1 MPKFKK
7 KARDDDDNWEAEADQ
22 IAAEN
27 KMHQPDVKPTAIDVA
42 DVDDGLL
49 SIGRA
54 RGYLMASGPLIE
66 RIASAHVDQVSAAA
80 AACRVNRDGHSFHVT
95 LATKEELQA
104 LSAESQV
111 TLEAALAKLRPS
123 GIVSL
128 GFGTVG
134 RAKQKAYFVALLWPA
149 LQAARTSH
157 GLPSSSPHI
166 TLGFDGADIHGCA
179 KGALQLMQDDAD
191 HYQPPTVRNWDDV
204 AAACRDLAASVSR
217 ATTAEAL
224 AESVA
229 AVSRLEAEASVDGY
243 SNLVRDL
250 ILSRSELQA
259 RAGKPAALWAA
270 DVEEA
275 VHGIGVDKADDATCA
290 RAWLMMARAMC
301 AQRDWG
307 EAREACR
314 GAIHAA
320 ELSRHPLGDKFNEEA
335 SRLLEKIRGQ
345 IRAHNDAKRRVYTYV
360 ESQQMGPSVHAED
373 SKSLGCWH
381 RRERY
386 GATRYGWQVDPDSD
400 EDVGLGRE
408 LT

>member
-1 MPKFKK
+1 MPKKK
-7 KARDDDDNWEAEADQ
+7 KARDDDDNWEAEADL
-22 IAAEN
+22 IAAERKIN
-27 KMHQPDVKPTAIDVA
+27 QPDVKPTVVDVA

-179 KGALQLMQDDAD
+179 KGALQLMQDAD
-191 HYQPPTVRNWDDV
+191 HYQPTIRNWDDV

-224 AESVA
+224 AEGVA

-243 SNLVRDL
+243 SNLVRYDL

-275 VHGIGVDKADDATCA
+275 VQRIGVERADDATCA

-307 EAREACR
+307 EARDACR

-400 EDVGLGRE
+400 EDVCLGRE

>member
-1 MPKFKK
+1 MPKKK
-7 KARDDDDNWEAEADQ
+7 KARDDDDNWEAEAGL

-27 KMHQPDVKPTAIDVA
+27 KINQPDVKPTVVDVA
-42 DVDDGLL
+42 DVDRGLL

-66 RIASAHVDQVSAAA
+66 RIASAHVDQVSAEG
-80 AACRVNRDGHSFHVT
+80 AACRVNRDGLSFHVT
-95 LATKEELQA
+95 LATKEELQS
-104 LSAESQV
+104 LSSESQV

-191 HYQPPTVRNWDDV
+191 HYQPTIRNWDDV

-224 AESVA
+224 AEGVA

-243 SNLVRDL
+243 CNLVVHDL

-275 VHGIGVDKADDATCA
+275 VQRIGVERADDATCA

-400 EDVGLGRE
+400 EDV
-408 LT
+408 

>member
-1 MPKFKK
+1 MPKKK

-27 KMHQPDVKPTAIDVA
+27 KINQPDVKPTVVDVA
-42 DVDDGLL
+42 DADRGLL

-66 RIASAHVDQVSAAA
+66 RIASAHVDQVSAEA

-95 LATKEELQA
+95 LATKEELQS
-104 LSAESQV
+104 LSSESQV

-224 AESVA
+224 AEGVA
-229 AVSRLEAEASVDGY
+229 AVSRLEAEASVDGCY
-243 SNLVRDL
+243 SNLVRYDL

-275 VHGIGVDKADDATCA
+275 VQRIGVERADDATCA

-400 EDVGLGRE
+400 EDV
-408 LT
+408 